1 MSPSEIALFDNL
13 IALVQPVII
22 AVIGVILTKYVKD
35 ADARAVIKN
44 VVDNAAN
51 KALEYGQ
58 AQGDQFL
65 SQVHIKSAGLAAGL
79 QYATDQAQPAIDH
92 FKLSDA
98 DMTSKIAGAL
108 AEKLSVATPIPAAAP
123 VVVADPVVAA
133 AVLADAPPAVA
144 ASPHVVPPV
153 APVAGAPLTP
163 AA

>member
-65 SQVHIKSAGLAAGL
+65 SQVHIKS
-79 QYATDQAQPAIDH
+79 AIDH